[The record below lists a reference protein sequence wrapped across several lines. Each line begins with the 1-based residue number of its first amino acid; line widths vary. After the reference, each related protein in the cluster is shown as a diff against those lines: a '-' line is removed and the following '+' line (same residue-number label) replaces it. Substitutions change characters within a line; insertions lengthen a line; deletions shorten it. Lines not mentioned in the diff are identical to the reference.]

1 MHALEYFFLTWGGVH
16 VPKTA
21 SPHRPAQ
28 RPHGTGGSLP
38 RLGFPQPAPGA
49 AHPLAEKRQSSGD
62 PSGFQRSSFTSRVPC
77 VSFFKT
83 ESASRAWW
91 RSLSSQHSGG
101 EGKKISNSRTARLHN
116 RPCLKRKTNSVT
128 RPVVCIS
135 LKGCILAV
143 DLEPAELSKVN

>member
-101 EGKKISNSRTARLHN
+101 EGKKISNSRGEREAGMVVYTCN
-116 RPCLKRKTNSVT
+116 PNIYKMEKGLKFEA
-128 RPVVCIS
+128 S
-135 LKGCILAV
+135 LG
-143 DLEPAELSKVN
+143 NN